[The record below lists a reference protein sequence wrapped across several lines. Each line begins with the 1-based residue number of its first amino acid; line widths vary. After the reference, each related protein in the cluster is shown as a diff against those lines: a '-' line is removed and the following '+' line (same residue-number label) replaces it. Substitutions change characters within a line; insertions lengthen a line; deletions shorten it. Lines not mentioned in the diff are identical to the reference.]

1 MRAEDIAHET
11 FCIRQEADVRIA
23 KIKEESEAEI
33 KEAKAEAE
41 AKVKEAEAKSKEAE
55 AKRIGS
61 IMIAQGMSID
71 QVMQI
76 TQLSRQEVESL
87 K

>member
-1 MRAEDIAHET
+1 MVLTSDMRAEDIAHET

-23 KIKEESEAEI
+23 KIKEE
-33 KEAKAEAE
+33 AE
-41 AKVKEAEAKSKEAE
+41 AKIKEAEAKIKEE
-55 AKRIGS
+55 AKRIGR

-71 QVMQI
+71 QVMEI
-76 TQLSRQEVESL
+76 AQLSRQEVESL